1 MNSTNEKIIKLLQEG
16 KQIPEEYHDY
26 LFPVNHK
33 EYELTYKGK
42 VSKQKILS
50 LAEEPQS
57 IPLQTVK
64 HFGADNCDWNN
75 LLIFGDNFQ
84 ILKTFYEN
92 KDELIK
98 NKVKGKVKLIYID
111 PPFATTDEFANKD
124 GAKAYSD
131 KIKGSE
137 FIEFIRQRLILAHS
151 ILADDGVIFV
161 HLDQKM
167 VHYIKV
173 IMDEIFGQ
181 TNFRNEIIWKY
192 FGPTSTD
199 KNFPRKH
206 DVILFYSK
214 SSSYYFDSKATLID
228 YDEKAIKRYDKI
240 DDNGRRYKIYYNKDG
255 SERIAYIK
263 EGKPTE
269 VFEIPFV
276 QGTSKERI
284 GYPTQKP
291 EKLMEILIKATTRQN
306 DIVMDFFAGSGTT
319 GYVAEKLN
327 RRWIMCDIGKLSIYT
342 IQKRFLT
349 KKDGYKPFNLVNG
362 GCYDLET
369 IFDLDKDKYINFVRD
384 LFHIDLQTKQLNGI
398 KLDGKRRGDWV
409 KIFNYK
415 DFDSNTTAINEYYIE
430 QLHNNIGKRIGHKFY
445 IVAPEMNIDIV
456 GDYYEID
463 DVKYYLLR
471 IPYQAIK
478 ELHTKDFKKA
488 EQPKNEK
495 GINLIEN
502 SVGFYFNET
511 PEVDRKINKKSD
523 YITININS
531 VLPQYE
537 SINANRDI
545 LAMVL
550 IDTSSNKDFVMQKV
564 FFADDIKNE
573 DGSYIISLERKEL
586 LSNSI
591 KIIYIDMYGNE
602 FKEKVDL

>member
-16 KQIPEEYHDY
+16 KPLPEEYQDY

-42 VSKQKILS
+42 ISKQKILS

-64 HFGADNCDWNN
+64 HFGPDNSDWNN

-131 KIKGSE
+131 KIKGAE
-137 FIEFIRQRLILAHS
+137 FVEFIRERLILARELLAEDGS
-151 ILADDGVIFV
+151 IMV
-161 HLDQKM
+161 HLDTKM
-167 VHYIKV
+167 SHYIKL
-173 IMDEIFGQ
+173 IMDEVFDKGSFI
-181 TNFRNEIIWKY
+181 NEIIWGFQWGGHAKDRFAEKHNTIY
-192 FGPTSTD
+192 WYGKKGNKNHTFNADFVREPYLTSDTRWHNNDKGKIIRDLWDDIPTINTQ
-199 KNFPRKH
+199 
-206 DVILFYSK
+206 
-214 SSSYYFDSKATLID
+214 A
-228 YDEKAIKRYDKI
+228 
-240 DDNGRRYKIYYNKDG
+240 
-255 SERIAYIK
+255 
-263 EGKPTE
+263 
-269 VFEIPFV
+269 
-276 QGTSKERI
+276 KERT

-291 EKLMEILIKATTRQN
+291 ELLMQRIIQATTMPG
-306 DIVMDFFAGSGTT
+306 DLVLDFFAGSGTT

-384 LFHIDLQTKQLNGI
+384 LFHIDLQAKQINGI

-415 DFDSNTTAINEYYIE
+415 DFDSNTTAVNELYIE
-430 QLHNNIGKRIGHKFY
+430 QLHSNIGKKIGHKFY

-456 GDYYEID
+456 GDYYEIE

-511 PEVDRKINKKSD
+511 PEVDREINKKAD
-523 YITININS
+523 YLLININS
-531 VLPQYE
+531 VMPQYE
-537 SINANRDI
+537 SINENRDI

-564 FFADDIKNE
+564 FFADDIKNL
-573 DGSYIISLERKEL
+573 DGSYTISLESKEL